1 MKFLDE
7 LRDRG
12 VRDYGE
18 LSIEQH
24 VALTALSTATP
35 GYYSHAGVRIWVGDD
50 AIAWAYDGRAVTRWN
65 RLHCAPAIAKT
76 TVIQRPMSKAP
87 ATFEELRA
95 IQEREE
101 LEWFARAES
110 EFAKGVQ

>member
-35 GYYSHAGVRIWVGDD
+35 GY
-50 AIAWAYDGRAVTRWN
+50 
-65 RLHCAPAIAKT
+65 
-76 TVIQRPMSKAP
+76 
-87 ATFEELRA
+87 
-95 IQEREE
+95 
-101 LEWFARAES
+101 
-110 EFAKGVQ
+110 